1 MRLSLFAP
9 IDRWCAPAPGPGR
22 VDWLRGA
29 FFAHRGL
36 HGAGIDG
43 EITPENSLA
52 AFAGAAARGFGLE
65 CDVQLTADDE
75 AVVFHDFTLERLT
88 AQPGPVI
95 ERTAAALAAI
105 TLAGGMETIPTL
117 HRLLELVAGRV
128 PLLIEIKT
136 RREWPVSR
144 LCWAVRRVLL
154 GYRGA
159 HGVMSFD
166 PRAPAWFAR
175 HAPETPRGLI
185 VTEENRQGARHA
197 VERHLALWRARP
209 DFLAYDIRD
218 LPSRFAAMQRQRGIP
233 IAAWT
238 VRTPALLA
246 RADVHADA
254 PIAEGTG
261 VPPMAGAR

>member
-1 MRLSLFAP
+1 LSPFAP
-9 IDRWCAPAPGPGR
+9 IDRWLAPTPEPGR

-36 HGAGIDG
+36 HGGAA
-43 EITPENSLA
+43 PENSLSACA
-52 AFAGAAARGFGLE
+52 AAAARGFGIE

-75 AVVFHDFTLERLT
+75 AVVFHDFTLDRLT
-88 AQPGPVI
+88 GERGPVV
-95 ERTAAALAAI
+95 EHSAAALAAVP
-105 TLAGGMETIPTL
+105 LAGAAEMIPSL
-117 HRLLELVAGRV
+117 QRLLDQVAGRV
-128 PLLIEIKT
+128 PLLIELKT
-136 RREWPVSR
+136 RREWPISR
-144 LCWAVRRVLL
+144 LCWAVQRALL

-159 HGVMSFD
+159 HAVMSFD

-185 VTEENRQGARHA
+185 ISEEGRKGARFA
-197 VERHLALWRARP
+197 AQRHLALWRARP

-218 LPSRFAAMQRQRGIP
+218 LPSRFAALQRQRGIP
-233 IAAWT
+233 VATWT
-238 VRTPALLA
+238 VRSPALLA

-261 VPPMAGAR
+261 VPPTVAAR